1 MSSNTRHK
9 TITQEFASCPKV
21 NKIIHDCINQQ
32 AVQLLED
39 FEYCDRFCESPIE
52 QLLLAALYAQSLQ
65 TDFFQIEMMGTSGLA
80 KNPDQETIYVHQQM
94 QVGQYRVDF
103 LIFDC
108 SCPFEIAD
116 PTIIVVECDGHDFH
130 EKTKEQAAR
139 DKKRDRFFQGL
150 GFKVLRFTG
159 SEIWADAHACV
170 EEIIFNL
177 NTNNDMRLGLAQ

>member
-1 MSSNTRHK
+1 MSNTRHR
-9 TITQEFASCPKV
+9 TMMQEFASCPKV
-21 NKIIHDCINQQ
+21 NKIINDSINQQ
-32 AVQLLED
+32 VVQFLED
-39 FEYCDRFCESPIE
+39 FEYYDRFCESPIE
-52 QLLLAALYAQSLQ
+52 KLLFAALYAQSLQ
-65 TDFFQIEMMGTSGLA
+65 TDFYQIEMMGTSGLA

-116 PTIIVVECDGHDFH
+116 PKIIVVECDGHDFH

-159 SEIWADAHACV
+159 SEIWADPHACV

-177 NTNNDMRLGLAQ
+177 NTNNDIRLGAVQ

>member
-1 MSSNTRHK
+1 MLSNTRHR

-21 NKIIHDCINQQ
+21 NKIINDCINQQ

-39 FEYCDRFCESPIE
+39 FEYYDRFCESPIE

-116 PTIIVVECDGHDFH
+116 PTIIVVECDGNDFH

>member
-1 MSSNTRHK
+1 MLSNTRHR
-9 TITQEFASCPKV
+9 TVTQEVASCPKV
-21 NKIIHDCINQQ
+21 NKIINDCINQQ

-39 FEYCDRFCESPIE
+39 FECYDRFCESPIE
-52 QLLLAALYAQSLQ
+52 QLLFAALYAQSLQ
-65 TDFFQIEMMGTSGLA
+65 TDFFQMQMMGTSRLS
-80 KNPDQETIYVHQQM
+80 KNPNQETIYVHQQM
-94 QVGQYRVDF
+94 DVGRYRVDF

-108 SCPFEIAD
+108 SCPFEIAE
-116 PTIIVVECDGHDFH
+116 PKIIVVECDGHDFH

-150 GFKVLRFTG
+150 DFKVLRFTG
-159 SEIWADAHACV
+159 SEIWADPHACV

>member
-1 MSSNTRHK
+1 MITTRQR
-9 TITQEFASCPKV
+9 TVTQEFVSNPKIA
-21 NKIIHDCINQQ
+21 KIINDCLDNQ
-32 AVQLLED
+32 AIRLLED
-39 FEYCDRFCESPIE
+39 FECYNRFCESPIE
-52 QLLLAALYAQSLQ
+52 QLLFAALYAQSLQ
-65 TDFFQIEMMGTSGLA
+65 TDFFQMKIMGASGLD

-94 QVGQYRVDF
+94 PVGQYRVDF

-108 SCPFEIAD
+108 SCPFEIAE
-116 PTIIVVECDGHDFH
+116 PQIIVVECDGHDFH

-159 SEIWADAHACV
+159 SEIWADPHACV

-177 NTNNDMRLGLAQ
+177 NTNNDMRPGLAQ